1 MDNILSIGSV
11 VLLKGGTKKVMV
23 TGYLAVNN
31 DNQKEMYDYSGC
43 LYPEGFLDSEQVLLF
58 NQDQIKEIYFNG
70 YSDEEQEKFFQKLS
84 EFNQSLLK
92 KDPVETLDV

>member
-1 MDNILSIGSV
+1 MDQILSIGSV

-31 DNQKEMYDYSGC
+31 DNQNEMYDYSGC

-58 NQDQIKEIYFNG
+58 NRDQIEKVFFEG
-70 YSDEEQEKFFQKLS
+70 YSDDEQKEFMKKLS
-84 EFNQSLLK
+84 DFNESMS
-92 KDPVETLDV
+92 KDDRIEELDI

>member
-1 MDNILSIGSV
+1 MEKILSIGSV

-31 DNQKEMYDYSGC
+31 ENQKEMYDYSGC

-58 NQDQIKEIYFNG
+58 NSDQIEKVFFEG
-70 YSDEEQEKFFQKLS
+70 YVDEEQQEFTKKLND
-84 EFNQSLLK
+84 FNTYMAQNNHI
-92 KDPVETLDV
+92 EALDI